1 MVIKRTAKGEK
12 FYENCEIQQNH
23 IKTWLPHCQECQENQ
38 EKSGKT
44 KKK

>member
-23 IKTWLPHCQECQENQ
+23 IKTWLPHCQENQ
-38 EKSGKT
+38 EKQ